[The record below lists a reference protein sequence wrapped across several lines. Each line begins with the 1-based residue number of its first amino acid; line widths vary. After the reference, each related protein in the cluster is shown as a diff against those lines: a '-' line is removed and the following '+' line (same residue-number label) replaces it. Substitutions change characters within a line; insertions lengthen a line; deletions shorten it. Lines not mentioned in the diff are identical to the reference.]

1 MQVRYFY
8 RYEGKQKLIL
18 CGHFTKKEV
27 RQLLKEDWK
36 ESLPRS
42 PQNSHNKQRVTSSTS
57 RKRKVRV

>member
-8 RYEGKQKLIL
+8 RYEGKQKLIR

-42 PQNSHNKQRVTSSTS
+42 PQNSNKKERGSTSTS
-57 RKRKVRV
+57 RRRVVRV